1 MPPLGLDAAES
12 AGCTRVRRDLSVADL
27 RKLGD
32 LIRDRDPSAVAVL
45 ADIQGE
51 KISILAVCGKQAVA
65 SGVKAGNLVKQ
76 VCAICGG
83 SGGGKPDSAMG
94 GAKDAS
100 RLSEALSKVE
110 EFVRSSL

>member
-1 MPPLGLDAAES
+1 M
-12 AGCTRVRRDLSVADL
+12 RRDLSVADL

-32 LIRDRDPSAVAVL
+32 LIRDRDPAAVAVL

-65 SGVKAGNLVKQ
+65 SGVKAGALVKQ

-100 RLSEALSKVE
+100 KLAEALAEVE
-110 EFVRSSL
+110 NIVRG